1 MLLTKIDLE
10 NLPKLYETEE
20 QEDPIVYVKLFHPL
34 GAATWLLTEY
44 NPETKIAFGYAYITD
59 GELGY
64 IPLNELEQLN
74 IAGLKVERD
83 NYWTPKKLSEAKKE
97 IFTT

>member
-44 NPETKIAFGYAYITD
+44 NPETKIAFGYAYITE

-64 IPLNELEQLN
+64 ISLEELEELN

-83 NYWTPKKLSEAKKE
+83 SSWTPKKLSIAKKDCR
-97 IFTT
+97 I

>member
-1 MLLTKIDLE
+1 MLLKKIDLE

-20 QEDPIVYVKLFHPL
+20 EEDPIVYVKLFHPL
-34 GAATWLLTEY
+34 GGATWLLTEY
-44 NPETKIAFGYAYITD
+44 NPETKIAFGYAYITE

-64 IPLNELEQLN
+64 ISLEELEELN

-83 NYWTPKKLSEAKKE
+83 ISWIPKKLSMAKQE
-97 IFTT
+97 LDI